1 MKPETLK
8 EFKKRVNE
16 FRKVYDKLV
25 ALWNGNLQ
33 YGNNDN
39 ATFPATVIV
48 SVMLHNMAHDASD
61 CREYDHQREVSK
73 IIEHLE
79 ALNAL
84 NNYEN
89 GCYMTHYP
97 YTELSNLWIRLDM
110 AEDYFQS

>member
-1 MKPETLK
+1 MKPETLR
-8 EFKKRVNE
+8 EFKKRVNK
-16 FRKVYDKLV
+16 FRKVYNKLV

-33 YGNNDN
+33 HGNN

-48 SVMLHNMAHDASD
+48 SVILRNMAHDASD
-61 CREYDHQREVSK
+61 CRGYDHQREVNK

-97 YTELSNLWIRLDM
+97 YTELSNLWIGLDM
-110 AEDYFQS
+110 AENCFQS

>member
-25 ALWNGNLQ
+25 TLWNGELER
-33 YGNNDN
+33 GNN
-39 ATFPATVIV
+39 AIFPSTAIV
-48 SVMLHNMAHDASD
+48 SVMLQNIAHDSSN
-61 CREYDHQREVSK
+61 CLGYDHQREVNK
-73 IIEHLE
+73 IVDNLE
-79 ALNAL
+79 TLNAL

-97 YTELSNLWIRLDM
+97 YTELSRLWTGLDM
-110 AEDYFQS
+110 AEDYFEY

>member
-25 ALWNGNLQ
+25 TLWNGDIKN
-33 YGNNDN
+33 GDN
-39 ATFPATVIV
+39 AIFPATVIV
-48 SVMLHNMAHDASD
+48 SVLLHNMAHDSSD
-61 CREYDHQREVSK
+61 CLGYDHQREVNK
-73 IIEHLE
+73 IVDSLE

-84 NNYEN
+84 NNYDN

-97 YTELSNLWIRLDM
+97 YTELSNLWIGLDV
-110 AEDYFQS
+110 AEDYFES